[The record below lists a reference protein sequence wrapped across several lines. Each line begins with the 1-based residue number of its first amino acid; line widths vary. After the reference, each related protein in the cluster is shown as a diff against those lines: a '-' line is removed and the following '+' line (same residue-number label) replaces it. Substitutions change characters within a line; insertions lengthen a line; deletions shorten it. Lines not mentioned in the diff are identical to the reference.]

1 MSGTIGRQLL
11 SSLIYSGNVQ
21 TYMKMALE
29 DHLFKDS
36 EAVLFEHIS
45 KHLAKYGKLP
55 KQETIED
62 IPAFEDALVAAPEPP
77 EFYLDAVE
85 KRYLHNSLKATVQEA
100 SLLLTNK
107 NGEEALAGLM
117 QSVSLLYRKRQRSS
131 LVDFRNAEDMIK
143 EAYAL
148 QKTMGNEVSMP
159 FGWPSLDAMSG
170 GMRGGDFVT
179 FVGRPQA
186 GKTFKL
192 LYTAHNAWK
201 HERVPLFISM
211 EMLTLIINQRLT
223 AMHTHKKLTD
233 LMKAELST
241 KAAQS
246 MLVDLHKLKK
256 SEFPLWVVDGSKVR
270 TVDDIIMLCHLLKP
284 SAVFVDGA
292 YLLDH
297 PDKRLSKWDK
307 QADNA
312 RQLKQRVATDLGIPV
327 VASYQLTKSSV
338 KAKKAKGGKEVSD
351 GMEDVYGSDEMA
363 QLSTV
368 MLGLFDHEDEIEK
381 KKKRTVK
388 ILKGRNGESGEFDI
402 NWDFGPAM
410 NFTEIVPEKAEDV
423 QMEFM
428 G

>member
-11 SSLIYSGNVQ
+11 SSLVYSGSVQ

-29 DHLFKDS
+29 PHLFKDS
-36 EAVLFEHIS
+36 EGLLFDYITTHMS
-45 KHLAKYGKLP
+45 KYGTIP

-77 EFYLDAVE
+77 EFYLDGVE
-85 KRYLHNSLKATVQEA
+85 KRFLHNALKAAVQET
-100 SLLLTNK
+100 SLLLTSK
-107 NGEEALAGLM
+107 QAEPALESLM
-117 QSVSLLYRKRQRSS
+117 KSVSILFQKKQRKN
-131 LVDFRNAEDMIK
+131 LVDFRNAEEIIK
-143 EAYAL
+143 EAYHL

-159 FGWPSLDAMSG
+159 FGWESLDAMSG
-170 GMRGGDFVT
+170 GMRPGDFVT

-192 LYTAHNAWK
+192 LYTAHNAWLK
-201 HERVPLFISM
+201 GRVPLFISM
-211 EMLTLIINQRLT
+211 EMLTTVITQRLT

-233 LMKAELST
+233 IMKAELST
-241 KAAQS
+241 KGATA
-246 MLVDLHKLKK
+246 MMMDLHKLKK
-256 SEFPLWVVDGSKVR
+256 AELPFWVVDGSLIH
-270 TVDDIIMLCHLLKP
+270 TVDDILMLCHQLKP

-292 YLLDH
+292 YLLNH

-312 RQLKQRVATDLGIPV
+312 RQLKQRIATDLGIPV
-327 VASYQLTKSSV
+327 IGSYQLTKGSV

-381 KKKRTVK
+381 KKKRVVK
-388 ILKGRNGESGEFDI
+388 ILKGRNGETGEFTI
-402 NWDFGPAM
+402 NWDFSAAM
-410 NFTEIVPEKAEDV
+410 NFTEVKKENPEEV
-423 QMEFM
+423 QMDYM